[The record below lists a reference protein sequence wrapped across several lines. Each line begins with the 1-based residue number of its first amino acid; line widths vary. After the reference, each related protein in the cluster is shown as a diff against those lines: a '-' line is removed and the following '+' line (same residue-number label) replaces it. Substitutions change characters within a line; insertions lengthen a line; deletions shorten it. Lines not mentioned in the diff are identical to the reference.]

1 MSIARLQK
9 LAVAGLLLGA
19 LAPQAGAANTTGATM
34 QVSLSV
40 PKACTVTAT
49 QAIDFGTQSPTTPT
63 TLQANGLLSLNC
75 RKQNT
80 SVTVQLASVSTSSS
94 SGGTVSGGGN
104 TVAYTLNLP
113 KSTVWSSADLAVCD
127 YSGVLT
133 AWPDAGLQFT
143 SWASTGAKTIA
154 VCSTAAVD
162 GNTAAADYT
171 DTVNVTVT
179 Y

>member
-19 LAPQAGAANTTGATM
+19 LAPQAGAATTGATM

-40 PKACTVTAT
+40 PKACTVSAT
-49 QAIDFGTQSPTTPT
+49 QAIDFGTQSPTTAT

-80 SVTVQLASVSTSSS
+80 SVTVQLASVSTGSS

-113 KSTVWSSADLAVCD
+113 KSTVWSSGDLALCD
-127 YSGVLT
+127 YTALT